1 MAWRV
6 ESVMDQRL
14 CFIAACLRA
23 DEPMNGLC
31 LRFGV
36 SRKTGYKWLSRYR
49 GFGAAG
55 LVDLSSARHTLAP
68 VMDPAITDA
77 VVALRKQRPT
87 WGPRK
92 LLARLSLDRPEIVW
106 PACSTIG
113 DFLHREGLSKPRS
126 RRARDPS
133 RKQPEIEPSAANDSW
148 SADFKGW
155 FRTGDGV
162 RCDPLTV
169 TDNYSRYLLACTAVP
184 QITTAHVQ
192 PILTGLF
199 RSHGLPRALR
209 TDNGSPFANRT
220 GLGGLVQLSVWL
232 LKLDIWPDRIAPGR
246 PDQNGR
252 HERLHRTLGEDV
264 VRPPAATVAE
274 QQMDFDVWRE
284 DFNAIRP
291 HEALGQRCPAELY
304 VRSPRCYPEK
314 IAVWEYP
321 ADHQVRRVGGDG
333 YIKWRDGKLY
343 LSEALRKET
352 IALAQ
357 RDDGNWAIRFRNF
370 DLGTLTEEG
379 NEIRRSGLVRSSR
392 ARPEVAANMNPTGSD
407 CLASSTV

>member
-1 MAWRV
+1 LEDRIMAWRV

-23 DEPMNGLC
+23 DEPMSGLC
-31 LRFGV
+31 LRFGI

-49 GFGAAG
+49 DFGAAG
-55 LVDLSSARHTLAP
+55 LVDLSSARHTLSPA
-68 VMDPAITDA
+68 MDPAITDA

-133 RKQPEIEPSAANDSW
+133 RKQPEIEALAANDSW

-162 RCDPLTV
+162 RCEPLTV

-184 QITTAHVQ
+184 QITAAHVR

-199 RSHGLPRALR
+199 RSHGLPRAFR
-209 TDNGSPFANRT
+209 TDNGSPFASRT
-220 GLGGLVQLSVWL
+220 GLGGLAQLSVWL
-232 LKLDIWPDRIAPGR
+232 LKLNIWPDRIAPGQ
-246 PDQNGR
+246 PGQNGR
-252 HERLHRTLGEDV
+252 HERMHRTLDEDV
-264 VRPPAATVAE
+264 ARPPAATIAE
-274 QQMDFDVWRE
+274 QQADFDVWRE

-291 HEALGQRCPAELY
+291 HEALGQRCPAEFY
-304 VRSPRCYPEK
+304 VRSPRCFPEK

-321 ADHQVRRVGGDG
+321 ADHQVRRVSSDG

-370 DLGTLTEEG
+370 DLGTLTDEG
-379 NEIRRSGLVRSSR
+379 NEIRRSGLVRLSQ
-392 ARPEVAANMNPTGSD
+392 ARPQAA
-407 CLASSTV
+407 L

>member
-1 MAWRV
+1 
-6 ESVMDQRL
+6 
-14 CFIAACLRA
+14 
-23 DEPMNGLC
+23 
-31 LRFGV
+31 
-36 SRKTGYKWLSRYR
+36 
-49 GFGAAG
+49 

-68 VMDPAITDA
+68 ALDRAITDA
-77 VVALRKQRPT
+77 VIALRKQRPT

-92 LLARLSLDRPEIVW
+92 LLARLSIDRPEIVW
-106 PACSTIG
+106 PASSTIG

-133 RKQPEIEPSAANDSW
+133 RKQPEIGPSAANDSW

-192 PILTGLF
+192 PILTELF
-199 RSHGLPRALR
+199 RRHGLPRALR

-252 HERLHRTLGEDV
+252 HERMHRTLGEDV
-264 VRPPAATVAE
+264 ARPPAATVAE
-274 QQMDFDVWRE
+274 QQVDFDVWRE

-291 HEALGQRCPAELY
+291 HEALGQRCPTEFY

-321 ADHQVRRVGGDG
+321 ADHQIRRVGGDG
-333 YIKWRDGKLY
+333 DIKWRDGKLY

-370 DLGTLTEEG
+370 DLGTLTDEG
-379 NEIRRSGLVRSSR
+379 NEIRRSGLVRLSQ
-392 ARPEVAANMNPTGSD
+392 ARPQAAM
-407 CLASSTV
+407 

>member
-1 MAWRV
+1 LDYWIMAWRV
-6 ESVMDQRL
+6 ESAMDQRL

-23 DEPMNGLC
+23 DQPMNGLC
-31 LRFGV
+31 LRFGI

-49 GFGAAG
+49 DFGAAG
-55 LVDLSSARHTLAP
+55 LVDLSSARHTLSPAI
-68 VMDPAITDA
+68 DPAITDA

-92 LLARLSLDRPEIVW
+92 LLSRLSLDRPEIVW

-133 RKQPEIEPSAANDSW
+133 RKQPEIEPLAANDSW

-169 TDNYSRYLLACTAVP
+169 TDNYSRYLLACTALP

-192 PILTGLF
+192 PILTALF
-199 RSHGLPRALR
+199 RSHGLPRGLR

-232 LKLDIWPDRIAPGR
+232 LKLNIWPDRIAPGR

-252 HERLHRTLGEDV
+252 HERMHRTLGEDV
-264 VRPPAATVAE
+264 A
-274 QQMDFDVWRE
+274 FDVWRQ
-284 DFNAIRP
+284 DFNTIRP
-291 HEALGQRCPAELY
+291 HEALGQHCPAEFY
-304 VRSPRCYPEK
+304 APSPRGFPEK

-343 LSEALRKET
+343 LSEAMRKET

-357 RDDGNWAIRFRNF
+357 RDDGDWAIRFRNF
-370 DLGTLTEEG
+370 DLGTLTNEG
-379 NEIRRSGLVRSSR
+379 NEIRRSGLVRLSQ
-392 ARPEVAANMNPTGSD
+392 ARPQAAM
-407 CLASSTV
+407 

>member
-23 DEPMNGLC
+23 DEPMSDLC
-31 LRFGV
+31 LRFEI

-49 GFGAAG
+49 DFGAAG
-55 LVDLSSARHTLAP
+55 LVHLSSARHTAVP
-68 VMDPAITDA
+68 AIDPAITGA

-106 PACSTIG
+106 PASSTIG

-133 RKQPEIEPSAANDSW
+133 RKQPEIEPSAANESW

-155 FRTGDGV
+155 FRTRDGV

-169 TDNYSRYLLACTAVP
+169 TDNYSRYLLACAAVP
-184 QITTAHVQ
+184 QITTAPVQ
-192 PILTGLF
+192 PILTELF
-199 RSHGLPRALR
+199 RRHGLPRALR

-252 HERLHRTLGEDV
+252 HERMHRTLGEDV
-264 VRPPAATVAE
+264 ARPPAATGAE
-274 QQMDFDVWRE
+274 QQVDFDVWR
-284 DFNAIRP
+284 
-291 HEALGQRCPAELY
+291 
-304 VRSPRCYPEK
+304 
-314 IAVWEYP
+314 
-321 ADHQVRRVGGDG
+321 
-333 YIKWRDGKLY
+333 
-343 LSEALRKET
+343 
-352 IALAQ
+352 
-357 RDDGNWAIRFRNF
+357 
-370 DLGTLTEEG
+370 
-379 NEIRRSGLVRSSR
+379 
-392 ARPEVAANMNPTGSD
+392 
-407 CLASSTV
+407 